1 MYFEF
6 LLEQGV
12 QLAES
17 SLRMCTDHEEITPES
32 LLASKK
38 KNERRKERKEGFWA
52 QFAKRFLLPRHCTHG
67 DEKAGKTH
75 GAKPAEA
82 TGVSSLSNSE
92 TEQSSW

>member
-1 MYFEF
+1 MKPNNEFAFKLKFTLPAFMLLWPSDESFFCMYFEF

-38 KNERRKERKEGFWA
+38 KNER
-52 QFAKRFLLPRHCTHG
+52 T
-67 DEKAGKTH
+67 
-75 GAKPAEA
+75 
-82 TGVSSLSNSE
+82 
-92 TEQSSW
+92 